1 MIDTG
6 QRPGV
11 TTSDNAELI
20 AARLGSRPRSRARM
34 LGPQSPGRTGV
45 LARNPVEVDK
55 SLDAEWQ
62 IVKQDD
68 HECHER
74 DRRPMEL
81 SWPDERIDRV
91 FRDVFRDV
99 FTRAFAT
106 DRLFEA

>member
-1 MIDTG
+1 
-6 QRPGV
+6 
-11 TTSDNAELI
+11 
-20 AARLGSRPRSRARM
+20 
-34 LGPQSPGRTGV
+34 V

-91 FRDVFRDV
+91 FRDVLRDV